1 MMAER
6 SRITIAILALGGQG
20 GGVLADWIISL
31 GEAGGWI
38 VQGTSVPGV
47 AQRTGST
54 IYYLELHPP
63 GPTPVLGLMPAP
75 GDVDVVIASELME
88 AGRAMVRGFVTKD
101 RTTLISSTHRIYA
114 ISEKSALGDGMKDGG
129 VILDAA
135 KSRAAHFIGL
145 DMEAAAAR
153 TGSVISSVMFGALA
167 GSGALPFERSAFEAA
182 IRAGGKAVKSNLAG
196 FEAGY
201 SGAKTGAPVADADRA
216 RLPKPSTPAGEKLK
230 ARITAEFPHTAEG
243 LVTEGVRRLMD
254 YQDVAYAEL
263 YLDRLK
269 PLVPLDRS
277 AGKLV
282 AEAARHLALWMSY
295 EDVIRVADLKTRATR
310 FARVKDEIGLG
321 ESQMMGVT
329 DFMHPRFEEVCE
341 LAPSALGKRLAA
353 SKSVRRVL
361 APLFAKGRHV
371 RTTSLRWFL
380 ALYVLAG
387 LRPLRRLTWRYERE
401 QARIEAWLK
410 DVTEAAHHSQDLAL
424 ELVACQELVK
434 GYGDTHARGLKN
446 FAAIMEALS
455 RGGDAADVR
464 RWRAAA
470 LADED
475 GVALDHQLKELQDR
489 ELGPRPRQGKV
500 GA

>member
-1 MMAER
+1 MATQR
-6 SRITIAILALGGQG
+6 ARITIAILALGGQG

-31 GEAGGWI
+31 GEAGGWV

-114 ISEKSALGDGMKDGG
+114 ISEKSALGDGMKDGS

-135 KSRAAHFIGL
+135 KSRAAHFVGL

-167 GSGALPFERSAFEAA
+167 GSGALPFDRSAFEAA
-182 IRAGGKAVKSNLAG
+182 IHAGGKAVKSNLAG
-196 FEAGY
+196 FEAGH
-201 SGAKTGAPVADADRA
+201 SAAKAGGRVAPAETPRPPA
-216 RLPKPSTPAGEKLK
+216 PSTPAGQRLA
-230 ARITAEFPHTAEG
+230 ARIEAEFPRAAEE

-254 YQDVAYAEL
+254 YQDLAYAER

-269 PLVPLDRS
+269 PLTALDS
-277 AGKLV
+277 AGGKLV

-321 ESQMMGVT
+321 ESQLMGVT
-329 DFMHPRFEEVCE
+329 EFMHPRFEEVCE
-341 LAPSALGKRLAA
+341 LAPSALGTRLLGGKLA
-353 SKSVRRVL
+353 RRVL

-380 ALYVLAG
+380 VLYAFAS

-401 QARIEAWLK
+401 QARIEAWLN
-410 DVTEAAHHSQDLAL
+410 DVTAAAHHSQDLAL

-475 GVALDHQLKELQDR
+475 GVALDRQLKELR
-489 ELGPRPRQGKV
+489 
-500 GA
+500 GARIA

>member
-1 MMAER
+1 MTTR
-6 SRITIAILALGGQG
+6 RGRITLAILALGGQG

-63 GPTPVLGLMPAP
+63 GPTPILGLMPAP

-114 ISEKSALGDGMKDGG
+114 ISEKSAMGDGMKDSS

-135 KSRAAHFIGL
+135 KSRAAHFVGL
-145 DMEAAAAR
+145 DMEEAAAR
-153 TGSVISSVMFGALA
+153 TGSVISSVMLGALA
-167 GSGALPFERSAFEAA
+167 GSSALPFERPAFEAA
-182 IRAGGKAVKSNLAG
+182 IRAGGKAVQSNLAG
-196 FEAGY
+196 FDAGY
-201 SGAKTGAPVADADRA
+201 RAAESGVSGAAAPS
-216 RLPKPSTPAGEKLK
+216 LPLPAPSTPAGEKLK
-230 ARITAEFPHTAEG
+230 ARIESELPRGAER

-254 YQDVAYAEL
+254 YQDLAYAEL

-269 PLVPLDRS
+269 PLAAMDQS
-277 AGKLV
+277 DGKLV
-282 AEAARHLALWMSY
+282 GEAARHLALWMSY

-321 ESQMMGVT
+321 DSQLMGVT
-329 DFMHPRFEEVCE
+329 EFMHPRFEEVCE
-341 LAPSALGKRLAA
+341 LAPRALGRRLTGSRLA
-353 SKSVRRVL
+353 RRVL

-380 ALYVLAG
+380 ALHALAS
-387 LRPLRRLTWRYERE
+387 LRPLRRLTLRYERE
-401 QARIEAWLK
+401 QARIEGWLK
-410 DVTEAAHHSQDLAL
+410 GVTAAAKDSQALAL
-424 ELVACQELVK
+424 ELIACQELVK

-446 FAAIMEALS
+446 FSAITEALS

-464 RWRAAA
+464 RWRDAA

-475 GVALDHQLKELQDR
+475 GAALRQELDKLPHGRVA
-489 ELGPRPRQGKV
+489 
-500 GA
+500 

>member
-1 MMAER
+1 MTIER
-6 SRITIAILALGGQG
+6 NRITIAILALGGQG

-101 RTTLISSTHRIYA
+101 RTTLITSTHRIYA
-114 ISEKSALGDGMKDGG
+114 ISEKSALGDGTKDSS
-129 VILDAA
+129 VILEAA
-135 KSRAAHFIGL
+135 KVRAAHFVAL

-167 GSGALPFERSAFEAA
+167 GSGALAFERSAFEAA
-182 IRAGGKAVKSNLAG
+182 IRDGAKAVKSNLAG

-201 SGAKTGAPVADADRA
+201 TAAKARAAAPEAAA
-216 RLPKPSTPAGEKLK
+216 PSLPAPSTPTGERLK
-230 ARITAEFPHTAEG
+230 ARIAAEVPPLAQG

-254 YQDVAYAEL
+254 YQDAPYAEL
-263 YLDRLK
+263 YLDRLT
-269 PLVPLDRS
+269 PLLALDRS
-277 AGKLV
+277 GGRLV

-310 FARVKDEIGLG
+310 FARVRGEIGLG
-321 ESQMMGVT
+321 EGQLMGVAE
-329 DFMHPRFEEVCE
+329 FMHPRFEEVCE
-341 LAPSALGKRLAA
+341 LAPAALGKGLAESA
-353 SKSVRRVL
+353 LARRVL

-380 ALYVLAG
+380 ALSALSS
-387 LRPLRRLTWRYERE
+387 LRPWRRHTLRYERE
-401 QARIEAWLK
+401 QARIEAWLTT
-410 DVTEAAHHSQDLAL
+410 VTAAAPRSQDLAL
-424 ELVACQELVK
+424 ELIACQELIK

-446 FAAIMEALS
+446 FTAIMQALKP
-455 RGGDAADVR
+455 GADASDVR
-464 RWRAAA
+464 RWRDAA

-475 GVALDHQLKELQDR
+475 GVALAQQLAS
-489 ELGPRPRQGKV
+489 PRASV
-500 GA
+500 A

>member
-1 MMAER
+1 MVAER
-6 SRITIAILALGGQG
+6 KRITLAILALGGQG

-114 ISEKSALGDGMKDGG
+114 ISEKSAMGDGMKDSS

-135 KSRAAHFIGL
+135 RSRAAHFVGL

-167 GSGALPFERSAFEAA
+167 GSGALPFERPAFEAA

-201 SGAKTGAPVADADRA
+201 SAAVAGSPFAQA
-216 RLPKPSTPAGEKLK
+216 ASAGVPQPSTPAGEKLK
-230 ARITAEFPHTAEG
+230 ARIAAQFPRAAES

-254 YQDVAYAEL
+254 YQDLPYAEL
-263 YLDRLK
+263 YLDRLT
-269 PLVPLDRS
+269 PLAALDRS
-277 AGKLV
+277 GGELV

-321 ESQMMGVT
+321 ENQLMGVT
-329 DFMHPRFEEVCE
+329 EFMHPRFEEVCE
-341 LAPSALGKRLAA
+341 MAPRALGHRLARSSLARRILAPAF
-353 SKSVRRVL
+353 V
-361 APLFAKGRHV
+361 KGRHV

-380 ALYVLAG
+380 ALHALAS
-387 LRPLRRLTWRYERE
+387 LRPLRRLTLRYERE

-410 DVTEAAHHSQDLAL
+410 DVTAAARHSQALAL
-424 ELVACQELVK
+424 ELIACQALIK

-446 FAAIMEALS
+446 FAAITEALS

-464 RWRAAA
+464 RWRDAA

-475 GVALDHQLKELQDR
+475 GAALRQELDKALQARVA
-489 ELGPRPRQGKV
+489 
-500 GA
+500 

>member
-1 MMAER
+1 MITER
-6 SRITIAILALGGQG
+6 KRITLAILALGGQG

-54 IYYLELHPP
+54 IYYLELHPS

-88 AGRAMVRGFVTKD
+88 AGRAMVRGFVTQD

-114 ISEKSALGDGMKDGG
+114 ISEKSAMGDGMKDSS

-135 KSRAAHFIGL
+135 KSRAAHFVAL
-145 DMEAAAAR
+145 DMEAAAAQ

-167 GSGALPFERSAFEAA
+167 GSGALPFTRSDFEAA

-201 SGAKTGAPVADADRA
+201 RAAEAGAPVASAPSSS
-216 RLPKPSTPAGEKLK
+216 LPMPSTPAGEKLK
-230 ARITAEFPHTAEG
+230 ARLTAEFPRAAE
-243 LVTEGVRRLMD
+243 LLLTEGVRRLMD
-254 YQDVAYAEL
+254 YQDEAYAQL

-269 PLVPLDRS
+269 PLAPLDRS
-277 AGKLV
+277 GGQLV

-310 FARVKDEIGLG
+310 FARVKGEIGLG
-321 ESQMMGVT
+321 EGQLMGVT
-329 DFMHPRFEEVCE
+329 EFMHPRFEEVCE
-341 LAPSALGKRLAA
+341 MAPRAFGERLARSALARHLLAPW
-353 SKSVRRVL
+353 
-361 APLFAKGRHV
+361 FAKGRRV

-380 ALYVLAG
+380 ALYALAS
-387 LRPLRRLTWRYERE
+387 LRPLRRLTLRYTLE

-410 DVTEAAHHSQDLAL
+410 DVTAAAHHSQDLAL
-424 ELVACQELVK
+424 ELVACQALVK

-446 FAAIMEALS
+446 FTAITEAL
-455 RGGDAADVR
+455 RLGGDAADLR
-464 RWRAAA
+464 RWRTAA

-475 GVALDHQLKELQDR
+475 GVALGQQL
-489 ELGPRPRQGKV
+489 GKLRSV
-500 GA
+500 KVA